1 MNGCP
6 VAGLSVQGRRPFG
19 LTVNGKAIP
28 AAGCGLPDTGNN
40 AALTRTAQPAR
51 YPSSTQNRSWS
62 VRMAVAIICGPVGL
76 TDFGPK
82 A

>member
-19 LTVNGKAIP
+19 LTVNGKAIA

-51 YPSSTQNRSWS
+51 YPSSREVEGAGDRVS
-62 VRMAVAIICGPVGL
+62 GL
-76 TDFGPK
+76 IRLRVCRWAK
-82 A
+82 AL